1 MSPKSTSHAGLI
13 RESAHC
19 PEQLSNVMCSHNKG
33 DSLCLIGIIS
43 LNVLVRHSPNF
54 CPGNILSLNCLNYHI
69 KQIQGCCAISCTE
82 ATKSHRSC
90 CEHFSLFFKVEEFF

>member
-1 MSPKSTSHAGLI
+1 MSPKSTSHTGLI

-43 LNVLVRHSPNF
+43 LNVLIRHSPNF
-54 CPGNILSLNCLNYHI
+54 CLGNILSLNCLNYHI
-69 KQIQGCCAISCTE
+69 KQIQVCCAISHSE
-82 ATKSHRSC
+82 ATKTQRSC
-90 CEHFSLFFKVEEFF
+90 CKHFFLFFKVEEFF

>member
-1 MSPKSTSHAGLI
+1 MSPKSTSHTSLI

-33 DSLCLIGIIS
+33 NSLCLIGIIS
-43 LNVLVRHSPNF
+43 FNALVRHSHNF

-69 KQIQGCCAISCTE
+69 KQIQGCCAISCPE

-90 CEHFSLFFKVEEFF
+90 CEHFLLFFKVEEFF